1 MNAKKYAR
9 VIYWRARLGQFA
21 AYSEYLQNHVEPI
34 DHEALQRGSLIS
46 FTTLVDASP
55 GAPWTHMR
63 IFVFANPQ
71 QRTHMVEALGQ
82 ANAALNP
89 DPAVRAARVAHAAT
103 LRDKVGESDLDVLA

>member
-9 VIYWRARLGQFA
+9 VIYWRAKPGQFE
-21 AYSEYLQNHVEPI
+21 AYSEYVQTYVEPI

-63 IFVFANPQ
+63 LFVFANQPQ
-71 QRTHMVEALGQ
+71 RSQMVEALGQ

-89 DPAVRAARVAHAAT
+89 DPAVRAARAAHAAT